1 MSAYHRR
8 LDRLAHRGRPDPFV
22 NHPARI
28 PAWVRPW
35 LDPLAIDDP
44 EILEAGG
51 FVPEAGGDATSLSP
65 EDRERFHELV
75 QSWETFCEGLDHE
88 R

>member
-1 MSAYHRR
+1 MSTDHRR
-8 LDRLAHRGRPDPFV
+8 LDRLEHRGRPDPFV

-44 EILEAGG
+44 EILEACRGRAPIPHRICGAPSPSGG
-51 FVPEAGGDATSLSP
+51 APTVYTPESGSVG
-65 EDRERFHELV
+65 
-75 QSWETFCEGLDHE
+75 
-88 R
+88 